1 MKWADISVYFSA
13 ITFQFALS
21 YFPFTIWL
29 FLNIHIIMLFVV
41 KNSILV
47 AYYFNVNL
55 KMTQPYKKYL
65 EVAHFKNKYV
75 LLLFFKYVVT

>member
-1 MKWADISVYFSA
+1 
-13 ITFQFALS
+13 
-21 YFPFTIWL
+21 
-29 FLNIHIIMLFVV
+29 MLFVV